1 MKSIRGLTLVES
13 IVSFFL
19 ITFVIL
25 SLLNLFPGAM
35 MANRRSE
42 LRLLAQSRAD
52 QVLETARAGGF
63 VNLKL
68 GGAAPLE
75 VVLEGTTFSSQLEVL
90 EVPGHAPDSLKSL
103 RVTVNWKA
111 GGKPQQL
118 VREVWMSN
126 VRS

>member
-1 MKSIRGLTLVES
+1 MRRGLTLVES

-42 LRLLAQSRAD
+42 LSLLAQSRAD
-52 QVLETARAGGF
+52 QVLETARSGGF

-68 GGAAPLE
+68 GSGTPEE
-75 VVLEGTTFSSQLEVL
+75 VTLEGTAFSSRLEVL
-90 EVPGHAPDSLKSL
+90 EVPGHTPDSLKSL
-103 RVTVNWKA
+103 RVTVEWKA
-111 GGKPQQL
+111 GGKPQKL
-118 VREVWMSN
+118 VREVWVSN